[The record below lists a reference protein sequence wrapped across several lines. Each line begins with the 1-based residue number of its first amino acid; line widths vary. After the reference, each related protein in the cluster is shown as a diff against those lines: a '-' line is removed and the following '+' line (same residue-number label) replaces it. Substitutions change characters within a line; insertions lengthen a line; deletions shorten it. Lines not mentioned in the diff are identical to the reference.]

1 MNATRISDGT
11 SGICD
16 VGLVCC
22 PHGRS
27 GTNSTG
33 SPDVFINSLP
43 AHRLEDFGN
52 CNCPHGGTFQSVS
65 ASQSVFVNGRGLT
78 RINDATVCINCG
90 CGGVHVTGSENVLA
104 GD

>member
-1 MNATRISDGT
+1 MNATRITDGT

-16 VGLVCC
+16 LGLDCC

-27 GTNSTG
+27 GTNSEG

-43 AHRLEDFGN
+43 AHRLGDGGPTH
-52 CNCPHGGTFQSVS
+52 CPHGGFFQSVS

-78 RINDATVCINCG
+78 RINDATVCTSCG
-90 CGGVHVTGSENVLA
+90 CGGSHVTGSENVLA